1 VPREWIVRV
10 LKSCSQNPQWGYLM
24 LTKSSSRYLELL
36 DLMPPTAWLGT
47 SVDAQ
52 KRVRVAAEQAFR
64 QISGVRNKLLCL
76 EPMKEELR
84 FSDLSMFDWIV
95 IGSQTETRQP
105 DGAVPAFAPPF
116 EWVARIV
123 AQAREAGCRVY
134 PKPNLLG
141 ATNPQFGMVLPQD
154 VP

>member
-52 KRVRVAAEQAFR
+52 KRVRIAAEPAFR
-64 QISGVRNKLLCL
+64 QISGVRNK
-76 EPMKEELR
+76 
-84 FSDLSMFDWIV
+84 
-95 IGSQTETRQP
+95 
-105 DGAVPAFAPPF
+105 
-116 EWVARIV
+116 
-123 AQAREAGCRVY
+123 
-134 PKPNLLG
+134 
-141 ATNPQFGMVLPQD
+141 
-154 VP
+154 